1 MADADLADTLLWLCS
16 IASPIGEEQALC
28 DAVAERIGKVLLA
41 GPIRRHG
48 DSLVV
53 PLVRNS
59 GRPHLVLAGHLDVVR
74 TAHDGPARIEGD
86 KLYGAG
92 AADMKSGLA
101 LMFDIAEK
109 RERPN
114 LDLTLVFY
122 AREEGP
128 YAENELGR
136 VLAEDPEVAHADLAI
151 ALEPSDNK
159 LQLGCGGSL
168 HATVAFSGRTAH
180 SARPWQGDNAVHKA
194 GQLLNRLA
202 ALQPETEE
210 VDGLEWKSVISATMA
225 SGGRARNVIPD
236 RFELNLNHRFGP
248 RTSISQAKA
257 NVEALVAGEA
267 EVTFTDLSPSAPPHR
282 DNAWIAA
289 LADSG
294 VLAIEPK
301 QAWTDVAR
309 FHEAGV
315 AAANFGPGTQA
326 QAHQRNEWTYIP
338 GLATG
343 RDILA
348 RWFARIGGPLALVLG
363 MLTASGTSACNEV
376 GSVSSRRSDAV
387 ADAMTNAPSF
397 FERAELVRRIA
408 TLRSHLGSTT
418 RVLVIDVRDDRLT
431 AQVQNPTKRGEV
443 LEYTMSGDTFGE
455 PRPAELRGTG
465 ELETNLFPL
474 RNLALERIP
483 ELVTAAATQVDPEAG
498 KVTRVL
504 IRRQLP
510 NTDAVRFR
518 VYVDSPRVSGH
529 ADFDSNGNPVLAGA
543 QANSAASKSDSSKT
557 GL

>member
-1 MADADLADTLLWLCS
+1 MSDTHLADTLLWLCG
-16 IASPIGEEQALC
+16 IASPIGEEHELC
-28 DAVAERIGKVLLA
+28 NAVAERIAKVPLA
-41 GPIRRHG
+41 APIRRHG

-53 PLVRNS
+53 PLVRNT

-109 RERPN
+109 GERPN
-114 LDLTLVFY
+114 VDLTLVFY

-136 VLAEDPEVAHADLAI
+136 VLADDPEVAQADLAI

-168 HATVAFSGRTAH
+168 HATVAFTGRTAH
-180 SARPWQGDNAVHKA
+180 SARPWQGENALHKA

-202 ALQPETEE
+202 ALQPETEV

-248 RTSISQAKA
+248 RTSLDQAKA
-257 NVEALVAGEA
+257 RVEALVAGEA

-282 DNAWIAA
+282 DNAWISA
-289 LADSG
+289 LAESG
-294 VLAIEPK
+294 VLALEPK

-326 QAHQRNEWTYIP
+326 QAHQRNEWTFIP
-338 GLATG
+338 GLAVG

-348 RWFARIGGPLALVLG
+348 RWLARIGGPLALAISALA
-363 MLTASGTSACNEV
+363 ASGASACNDV
-376 GSVSSRRSDAV
+376 TSVSSRRTDAV
-387 ADAMTNAPSF
+387 ADATANTPSF
-397 FERAELVRRIA
+397 FERTELTRRLA
-408 TLRSHLGSTT
+408 SLRSHVGSNA
-418 RVLVIDVRDDRLT
+418 RALMIDLREHSLV
-431 AQVQNPTKRGEV
+431 AQVENPARRGEV
-443 LEYTMSGDTFGE
+443 LEHAMTGDDFTE
-455 PRPAELRGTG
+455 ARTAELRGTG
-465 ELETNLFPL
+465 ELNANVFAL
-474 RNLALERIP
+474 RAVALERIP
-483 ELVTAAATQVDPEAG
+483 DLVTTAATQIDPEAG

-510 NTDAVRFR
+510 KSDAVRFR

-529 ADFDSNGNPVLAGA
+529 VDFDANGNPVSSGA
-543 QANSAASKSDSSKT
+543 QANSTASKNDSSKAE
-557 GL
+557 L